1 MNIKLM
7 TNNNN
12 VQEINIKE
20 IIEIDGKPFS
30 GVKEVDVSNLEDR
43 IQILERLTKN
53 LCDFM
58 DQFVS
63 PETVDIQEQ
72 ES

>member
-1 MNIKLM
+1 MILKLI

-30 GVKEVDVSNLEDR
+30 GVKEIDVSNLEDR

-58 DQFVS
+58 DQFVV
-63 PETVDIQEQ
+63 PETVEVSNLK
-72 ES
+72 E

>member
-30 GVKEVDVSNLEDR
+30 GVKEIDVSNLEDR

-58 DQFVS
+58 DQFVA
-63 PETVDIQEQ
+63 PETVEVSNLK
-72 ES
+72 E